1 MNDKQL
7 EALKRFIASMDG
19 DVVAQAELKA
29 YGNAYEHLTDYV
41 ADQLIEQLSLSPR
54 QLHPG

>member
-29 YGNAYEHLTDYV
+29 YGNAYEHLVDYV
-41 ADQLIEQLSLSPR
+41 VDQLVEVMQ
-54 QLHPG
+54 